1 MVGGSDAS
9 RKYMKPLAVALLG
22 LRLADLLA
30 TLLALLVLTLFVV
43 TSVGIVYLILHL
55 DRRWMVR

>member
-1 MVGGSDAS
+1 
-9 RKYMKPLAVALLG
+9 MKPLAVALLG